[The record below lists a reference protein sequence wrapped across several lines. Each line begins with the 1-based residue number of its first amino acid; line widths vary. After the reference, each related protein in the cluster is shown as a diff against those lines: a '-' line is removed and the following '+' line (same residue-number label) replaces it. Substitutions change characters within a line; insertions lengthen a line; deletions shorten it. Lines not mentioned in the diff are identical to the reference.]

1 MQQAKT
7 AARRQLLAARNA
19 MPGEQ
24 RGYADLATWKALRD
38 FLIEVVD
45 EGAVVAA
52 YRPFGS
58 EPGAALEPELPERLA
73 VVYKVLEPVLLP
85 DEDLAWRETGGPG
98 GQGEPDANSQ
108 GGDGPDP
115 GGALLGPE
123 AIGEAAAV
131 IVPGLAVS
139 EDGIR
144 LGRGGGSYD
153 RALARVGPE
162 VPVVALLR
170 DGEFGFMVP
179 AEPHD
184 RPVTGVITPATGFTS
199 LR

>member
-1 MQQAKT
+1 MQEAKT

-73 VVYKVLEPVLLP
+73 AVYKVLEPVLLP
-85 DEDLAWRETGGPG
+85 DKDLAWREVGGPG
-98 GQGEPDANSQ
+98 GQGEPDANSE
-108 GGDGPDP
+108 GGDGPNP
-115 GGALLGPE
+115 GGEVLGPE
-123 AIGEAAAV
+123 GIEQAAAV

-139 EDGIR
+139 DDGIR

-153 RALARVGPE
+153 RALARVGPD

-170 DGEFGFMVP
+170 DGELGYMVP

-184 RPVTGVITPATGFTS
+184 QPVTGVITPARGFVS

>member
-1 MQQAKT
+1 MQEAKT

-85 DEDLAWRETGGPG
+85 DKDLAWREVGGPG
-98 GQGEPDANSQ
+98 GQEEPDANSR
-108 GGDGPDP
+108 GGDGPNP
-115 GGALLGPE
+115 GGEVLGPE
-123 AIGEAAAV
+123 GIEQAAAV

-139 EDGIR
+139 DDGIR

-153 RALARVGPE
+153 RALARVGPD

-170 DGEFGFMVP
+170 DGELGYMVP

-184 RPVTGVITPATGFTS
+184 QPVTGAITPARGFVS